1 MDTEKEERFGLHAVR
16 RGFITQEELD
26 NAIRVQQR
34 EVEDTGTKRFIGRIL
49 VDQGLLS
56 ISQIDEI
63 LNALGKGPALA

>member
-1 MDTEKEERFGLHAVR
+1 MEPEKEERFGLHAVR
-16 RGFITQEELD
+16 RGFINQQQLD
-26 NAIRVQQR
+26 EAIRVQQR
-34 EVEDTGTKRFIGRIL
+34 EINETGKKRFIGRIL

>member
-1 MDTEKEERFGLHAVR
+1 MDTDREERFGLHAVR
-16 RGFITQEELD
+16 RGFITQEQLD
-26 NAIRVQQR
+26 RAIRTQQR
-34 EVEDTGTKRFIGRIL
+34 QMEETGKKRFIGRIL